1 MNITEPQ
8 GLILLAVL
16 QSLSVTGEVI
26 NDILVSKHLKDKI
39 VSLVLDSF
47 LNVPYKFLP
56 PLQVLSDITLS
67 VVAHYI
73 TKWHTKATKRDSH
86 C

>member
-47 LNVPYKFLP
+47 LNVPYKFLLL
-56 PLQVLSDITLS
+56 LQVLSDLTL
-67 VVAHYI
+67 
-73 TKWHTKATKRDSH
+73 
-86 C
+86 